1 MKTPH
6 QISIE
11 IKAPCHENWDAMS
24 GDTQRRFCMKC
35 SKTVVDASLYSPEEI
50 FSLYKQKQGDVCMRL
65 NQDVLKK
72 PLTIRKTNSF
82 FKRAFHKAVL
92 FVSFQFLFLHA
103 VKAQVKNAMGEI
115 LKKDD
120 PQKKYLRSA
129 VIKGAVS
136 DEQSRDILY
145 LVEVKAFK
153 DNVLIGH
160 AWTDTRGKFALELRD
175 SLPADARIDLVFR
188 RREYEERKLQGFMV
202 NKEEVT
208 LDTILLK
215 HEPIWIKEVEIAR
228 TRDDVRVTRQCMTV
242 VLGCIDIRRGDNVP
256 QLKQINAASIIQ
268 GAKLLSNDI
277 IKTEGTPEWFGEGQ

>member
-6 QISIE
+6 EIIIE
-11 IKAPCHENWDAMS
+11 INAPCHESWDAMS
-24 GDTQRRFCMKC
+24 GNMERRFCMKC

-50 FSLYKQKQGDVCMRL
+50 FSLYRQRQGDVCMRL
-65 NQDVLKK
+65 NQDVLEK
-72 PLTIRKTNSF
+72 PLAIHKPNSF

-129 VIKGAVS
+129 VIKGTVS
-136 DEQSRDILY
+136 DGQSGTMLY
-145 LVEVKAFK
+145 LVEVSAFR
-153 DNVLIGH
+153 DSVLIAK
-160 AWTDTRGKFALELRD
+160 AWSDTKGSFTLELKD
-175 SLPADARIDLVFR
+175 SLPADARIDLIFR

-228 TRDDVRVTRQCMTV
+228 TRDDVRITRQYITV
-242 VLGCIDIRRGDNVP
+242 VLGGLNIRRGDNVP
-256 QLKQINAASIIQ
+256 QLKQINAAPMIQ
-268 GAKLLSNDI
+268 DAKLLSNDI